1 MLFDQGTP
9 DTSVYMIA
17 GYVIFF
23 VIAAIYLVS
32 LFVRARNLRRDLETL
47 QSMES
52 EAQTPA
58 PQVQSAP
65 VSRKPKPAPAKSKA
79 AQPVRRKAS
88 RKR

>member
-17 GYVIFF
+17 GYSIFF
-23 VIAAIYLVS
+23 IIAAIYLVS
-32 LFVRARNLRRDLETL
+32 LFIRARNLRRDLETL

-58 PQVQSAP
+58 PEVQSVP
-65 VSRKPKPAPAKSKA
+65 VSRKPKSTPAGSKA
-79 AQPVRRKAS
+79 AKPTRRKAS